1 MKPNF
6 VMSNAILNNSS
17 FNQDTSGMTLVDR
30 YFYWG
35 YYSETP
41 KWYNYTTENIPGDT
55 YIKRLS
61 GTYGARTEYTFV
73 LDINEL
79 EGMMVFAG
87 INEINRGRNQIS
99 IWAVNSLN
107 FELPSSDIS
116 DILNMDETYTER
128 CNDIVCPHGGSSGSG
143 STISCVFLRITDG
156 AVRSAISDDI
166 IIPVGYRYFGF
177 TDAYVGS
184 IEEAVMSATIA
195 IFK

>member
-17 FNQDTSGMTLVDR
+17 FNQGTSGMTLVDR

-55 YIKRLS
+55 YIKRIS
-61 GTYGARTEYTFV
+61 GTYGVRTEYTFV

-87 INEINRGRNQIS
+87 INEHNRGRNQIG
-99 IWAVNSLN
+99 IWAVNSLS

-116 DILNMDETYTER
+116 DILNMDGTYTKG
-128 CNDIVCPHGGSSGSG
+128 CNDIVCPHDGSSGSG

-156 AVRSAISDDI
+156 AIRSAISDAV
-166 IIPVGYRYFGF
+166 IIPAGYQYFGF
-177 TDAYVGS
+177 TDAYFGS
-184 IEEAVMSATIA
+184 IVDSVMSSTIA